1 MTMLDVRVCDAEGVR
16 SALAGDGEP
25 FDWREGVCSPFF
37 PPLHTERAFWRVRK
51 LLDSGTVSGGQ
62 ISQLE
67 WAVFATKADLLRY
80 LDEWYQLDKSHDS
93 DSASPGLRDSL
104 GELRVF
110 IEALDDAGEYALVA
124 DEF

>member
-1 MTMLDVRVCDAEGVR
+1 MTMLDVRVCDAKSVR
-16 SALAGDGEP
+16 RALAGDGEP
-25 FDWREGVCSPFF
+25 YDWREEICSPLF
-37 PPLHTERAFWRVRK
+37 PPLHTERVFWRVRK

-80 LDEWYQLDKSHDS
+80 LDEWYQPDKSHGP
-93 DSASPGLRDSL
+93 DSASPGIRDSL
-104 GELRVF
+104 GELRAF
-110 IEALDDAGEYALVA
+110 IEALDDAEEYALVA